1 MIKQKFTLSL
11 GLISILLGS
20 LAASPPR
27 ANAGQ
32 QTVPGTTAESSTLIG
47 DTAAVIQL
55 LQGGT
60 PTITGISV
68 SPGVGGNVNLQIVAP
83 QIQIQLSNTVVQV
96 ISALNAGGNAGG
108 ADNAGGAGNAGGAAA
123 VASVLGGNDNAPA
136 AAAQVTNNLT
146 ANGVPAQ
153 DAQELTDALGGIVE
167 NPGSAQVRSEQRV
180 ATAKSL
186 KGDSA
191 IAQATETPNINVNI
205 NNLNKAIET
214 YNRIIKQ
221 SDLPTLQKLSKD
233 ETFMAINK
241 VLKQLRAAL
250 N

>member
-20 LAASPPR
+20 LAASSKP
-27 ANAGQ
+27 ALAGQ
-32 QTVPGTTAESSTLIG
+32 APPPGTDISALVAETVRVQSLFEIPTS
-47 DTAAVIQL
+47 VI
-55 LQGGT
+55 
-60 PTITGISV
+60 S
-68 SPGVGGNVNLQIVAP
+68 SPGIVVTPAAGGAGGGNVNLQIVAP

-96 ISALNAGGNAGG
+96 ISALNAGG

>member
-1 MIKQKFTLSL
+1 
-11 GLISILLGS
+11 
-20 LAASPPR
+20 
-27 ANAGQ
+27 
-32 QTVPGTTAESSTLIG
+32 
-47 DTAAVIQL
+47 
-55 LQGGT
+55 
-60 PTITGISV
+60 
-68 SPGVGGNVNLQIVAP
+68 
-83 QIQIQLSNTVVQV
+83 
-96 ISALNAGGNAGG
+96 
-108 ADNAGGAGNAGGAAA
+108 AGGAGNAGGAAA

-191 IAQATETPNINVNI
+191 IAQATETPNINVDI